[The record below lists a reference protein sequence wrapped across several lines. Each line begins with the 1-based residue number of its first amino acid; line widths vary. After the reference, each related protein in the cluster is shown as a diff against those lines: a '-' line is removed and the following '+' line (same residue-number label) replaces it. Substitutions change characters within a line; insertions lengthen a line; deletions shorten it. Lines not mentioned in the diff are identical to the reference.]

1 MNQSRV
7 FLRIATI
14 WIAGF
19 AALAVVA
26 GGAWFFLHEPDSEV
40 PPTVA
45 QHSMPRYRA
54 GGLEIGISTDPATP
68 RVGDNRLIVDVR
80 EPNGKPVSVDID
92 AYAEMPAMGAMPAM
106 RESADL
112 KETEPGRYEGSV
124 DLAMRGEWPLTISFQ
139 TPQGQPVRL
148 QFDLAT
154 DRAEIPIAAGGTPIG
169 AANQGSM
176 KTGASDH
183 DAMQTGASDHDAMQT
198 GAPDHGAMKT
208 GAAAKGAIKTGGS
221 GMPRYRAGELEIAVD
236 IDPATAQ
243 VGDNKIMIEVRD
255 SDGQPVQDID
265 IDAYAQMPAMGA
277 MPAMRAPAD
286 LEKVGP
292 GRYEGSMDLSMRG
305 EGLAIAAGGT
315 LVGGGAMPTDDANVI
330 TIDNR
335 RRQLIGVEIGEA
347 KRRNLVQAIRAV
359 GVVKLDERLLSQV
372 TLKFDGYIGDLRA
385 NYVGAVVR
393 KNQVL
398 FTVYNPE
405 LLAAQQDY
413 LNTLKRRPNASADDG
428 LLRASRQRL
437 ALWDMSAGDIKALE
451 KRGVPQD
458 YVSIYAPRSGTLIER
473 NIADGGPAK
482 KGQILLTIADLSRVW
497 IEADVFEADLGLVH
511 VGMTATVMLPYVPGR
526 TYPATVEYVY
536 PTLEGKSRTARI
548 RLTLDNP
555 TGTLKPDMY
564 AEVSLEADLGNLLSV
579 PEEAIIFAGAS
590 RVVFVDLGG
599 GRLKPVRIKAGRN
612 AQGFV
617 EVIEGLSPGDAVVTS
632 GNFLIAAETRLKTGI
647 EKW

>member
-1 MNQSRV
+1 MNQSRA
-7 FLRIATI
+7 FL
-14 WIAGF
+14 WIAAI
-19 AALAVVA
+19 AALAIA
-26 GGAWFFLHEPDSEV
+26 GGGAWFFLHGPASEAPV
-40 PPTVA
+40 TVA
-45 QHSMPRYRA
+45 QDDMPRYRA
-54 GGLEIGISTDPATP
+54 GGLEIGISTDPTTP

-80 EPNGKPVSVDID
+80 EPNGNPVSVNID

-106 RESADL
+106 RAPTDL
-112 KETEPGRYEGSV
+112 KETAPGRYEGSM

-154 DRAEIPIAAGGTPIG
+154 DRAEIPIAAGGTRIG
-169 AANQGSM
+169 GANQG
-176 KTGASDH
+176 TRNVGA
-183 DAMQTGASDHDAMQT
+183 TNV
-198 GAPDHGAMKT
+198 
-208 GAAAKGAIKTGGS
+208 GAASQGAIKTGDG
-221 GMPRYRAGELEIAVD
+221 GMPRYRAGDLEIAVD
-236 IDPATAQ
+236 IDPTTAR

-255 SDGQPVQDID
+255 SEGQPVQGID
-265 IDAYAQMPAMGA
+265 IDAFAQMPAMGT

-286 LEKVGP
+286 LKEMGP

-305 EGLAIAAGGT
+305 EWPLTVEIKDPQRGDKRLQFDLATDREGLAIAAGAT
-315 LVGGGAMPTDDANVI
+315 PVGGAAMPTDDANVI

-335 RRQLIGVEIGEA
+335 RRQLIGVETGEA
-347 KRRNLVQAIRAV
+347 TRRNLVKAIRAV

-385 NYVGAVVR
+385 NYVGTEVR

-405 LLAAQQDY
+405 LLAAQQEY
-413 LNTLKRRPNASADDG
+413 LDTLRRRPNSSAANG

-437 ALWDMSAGDIKALE
+437 ALWDMSARDIKALE
-451 KRGVPQD
+451 QRGAPQD
-458 YVSIYAPRSGTLIER
+458 YVAIYAPRSGTLIER
-473 NIADGGPAK
+473 NIADGSAAK
-482 KGQILLTIADLSRVW
+482 KGQTLLTIADLSRVW
-497 IEADVFEADLGLVH
+497 IEAEVFEADLELVH
-511 VGMTATVMLPYVPGR
+511 VGMTATVILPYLPGR
-526 TYPATVEYVY
+526 TYLATVEYVY
-536 PTLEGKSRTARI
+536 PYLEGKSRTARI

-555 TGTLKPDMY
+555 TGALKPDMY
-564 AEVSLEADLGNLLSV
+564 AEVSLEAELGNVLSV

-617 EVIEGLSPGDAVVTS
+617 QVLEGLSAGDSVVTS

-647 EKW
+647 EQW